1 MDFDADRTHAG
12 PAAAV
17 RNTEGL
23 MQIEM
28 ADIGAVIA
36 GPRQADLR
44 VEISAIQ
51 IDLPS
56 VCMDEVANGPD
67 RTLEYAM
74 RRRVGNHHRRQAIG
88 KFFRLSAQI
97 SQIHIAVRIATDGNY
112 IHSGHV

>member
-1 MDFDADRTHAG
+1 MDFDADRTHTG
-12 PAAAV
+12 TAAAV

-44 VEISAIQ
+44 VEISAVQ

-67 RTLEYAM
+67 RTLEHAV
-74 RRRVGNHHRRQAIG
+74 RRRVGNHHRRQPIG
-88 KFFRLSAQI
+88 ELFRLSTQM
-97 SQIHIAVRIATDGNY
+97 SQIHIAIRITTDG
-112 IHSGHV
+112 